1 MRAAENPRRF
11 NRNTVTNQPKAEWEP
26 QPKAHMGFVGR
37 VGLEPT
43 AKGL

>member
-1 MRAAENPRRF
+1 MGDARQLGDELGDEGSVHGGRRGDEPAF
-11 NRNTVTNQPKAEWEP
+11 PLVT
-26 QPKAHMGFVGR
+26 GVGR